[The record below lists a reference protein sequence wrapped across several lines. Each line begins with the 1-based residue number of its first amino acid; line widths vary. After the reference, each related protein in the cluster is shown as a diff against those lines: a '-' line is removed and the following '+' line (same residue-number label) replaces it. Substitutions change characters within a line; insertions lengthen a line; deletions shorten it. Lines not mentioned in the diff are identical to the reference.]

1 MFALYLCGFFSMIFN
16 SKIYLNLL
24 AMTLISF
31 FISRQSVVDLGFF
44 SIFNHI
50 YIFIIGLSIFFA
62 LFIKPIK
69 SKFLFLFFILFG
81 YSLFMV
87 YRDQIPY
94 INLIQTFF
102 TIKYIFLFYLLAYI
116 LTYNRPCMLKEYTQ
130 LMTFILLSSVFF
142 VFTDYA
148 LPNVLFSLAKDGR
161 GIMGITPGSFFGS
174 RVLYSGFLL
183 LYSILLL
190 SFKYSYNSNRYFIYK
205 PKIYCSLLFIA
216 FVLLFLTFSR
226 KELLILIIA
235 YGITIMYKNR
245 GFTRLICAVAILIIV
260 PVVLS
265 GFWLMFKDSIQENFN
280 ENYVRYKIFYYAM
293 EIFKYNFPFGS
304 GPGTYGTVMSKMYTD
319 VYAFFN
325 VDKAIIGHGNQ
336 IEGPIFDLFFVSL
349 IAEYG
354 LGIIF
359 VMWFIFQP
367 FFSQKDRYVDQ
378 VVHVRL
384 IRINGFLMLVGIGS
398 MVPIMGNIVGLLL
411 FFLLGILTSNNAIF
425 FRCLKRKN
433 A

>member
-1 MFALYLCGFFSMIFN
+1 MIFSAKSYLYLMIA
-16 SKIYLNLL
+16 IVVL
-24 AMTLISF
+24 F
-31 FISRQSVVDLGFF
+31 FISRQNLVHLGAL
-44 SIFNHI
+44 SYLSHI
-50 YIFIIGLSIFFA
+50 YVIICVSAFFICVLY
-62 LFIKPIK
+62 KPVK
-69 SKFLFLFFILFG
+69 RQFLFLVVFLFA
-81 YSLFMV
+81 YSGFMV
-87 YRDQIPY
+87 IRSGVPL
-94 INLIQTFF
+94 INILQTFLTLKFVFVFFVMAYALNADRPLILAKF
-102 TIKYIFLFYLLAYI
+102 TAF
-116 LTYNRPCMLKEYTQ
+116 LTY
-130 LMTFILLSSVFF
+130 IVLLSSIF
-142 VFTDYA
+142 VVCDY
-148 LPNVLFSLAKDGR
+148 LIPNVLYSLAKDGR
-161 GIMGITPGSFFGS
+161 GIMGVSPGSFFGS

-190 SFKYSYNSNRYFIYK
+190 SFKYDEITKKYFIYR
-205 PKIYCSLLFIA
+205 PRYYWFLIVFA

-226 KELLILIIA
+226 KELLLLLLA
-235 YGITIMYKNR
+235 YAITIMYKNK
-245 GFTRLICAVAILIIV
+245 GLIRLLGSIALFVSTPIVLGGLWILIGDS
-260 PVVLS
+260 VL
-265 GFWLMFKDSIQENFN
+265 ENFN

-293 EIFKYNFPFGS
+293 EIFEYNFPFGS

-319 VYAFFN
+319 VYTFFK
-325 VDKAIIGHGNQ
+325 VDKAIIGYGSQ

-367 FFSQKDRYVDQ
+367 FFAEKDGYVDQ

-398 MVPIMGNIVGLLL
+398 MVPIMGNMIGLLL

-425 FRCLKRKN
+425 VHSRKRAN

>member
-1 MFALYLCGFFSMIFN
+1 MIFT
-16 SKIYLNLL
+16 SKGYLNLL
-24 AMTLISF
+24 LATIFLF
-31 FISRQSVVDLGFF
+31 FLSRQNILNLGALAY
-44 SIFNHI
+44 FNHI
-50 YIFIIGLSIFFA
+50 YILICIAAFFICIIYKPVKKRFIFLS
-62 LFIKPIK
+62 
-69 SKFLFLFFILFG
+69 FILFA
-81 YSLFMV
+81 YSAFMV
-87 YRDQIPY
+87 FRNGIPV
-94 INLIQTFF
+94 INILQTF
-102 TIKYIFLFYLLAYI
+102 
-116 LTYNRPCMLKEYTQ
+116 LTLK
-130 LMTFILLSSVFF
+130 FVFVFF
-142 VFTDYA
+142 VMAYA
-148 LPNVLFSLAKDGR
+148 LNTDRPMLLAKFTKALTYILLFSSLFVISDYLVPNIFYTLAKDGR
-161 GIMGITPGSFFGS
+161 GIMGVTPGSFFGS

-190 SFKYSYNSNRYFIYK
+190 SFKYNNDSKRYFVYK
-205 PKIYCSLLFIA
+205 PKVYWSLLLFA

-226 KELLILIIA
+226 KELLILLVA
-235 YGITIMYKNR
+235 YGITVMYKNK
-245 GFTRLICAVAILIIV
+245 GLIRLLGTIALVAVAPVILAGLWF
-260 PVVLS
+260 VL
-265 GFWLMFKDSIQENFN
+265 GDSIQANFN

-293 EIFKYNFPFGS
+293 EIFEYNFPFGA

-319 VYAFFN
+319 VYTFFN
-325 VDKAIIGHGNQ
+325 VDRAIIGYGSQ

-367 FFSQKDRYVDQ
+367 FFAEKDSYVDQ

-398 MVPIMGNIVGLLL
+398 MVPIMGNMIGLLL

-425 FRCLKRKN
+425 VHSRKRAN

>member
-1 MFALYLCGFFSMIFN
+1 MIFT
-16 SKIYLNLL
+16 SKGYLNLL
-24 AMTLISF
+24 LATIFLF
-31 FISRQSVVDLGFF
+31 FLSRQNILNLGALAY
-44 SIFNHI
+44 FNHI
-50 YIFIIGLSIFFA
+50 YILICIVA
-62 LFIKPIK
+62 
-69 SKFLFLFFILFG
+69 FFICIIYKPVKKRF
-81 YSLFMV
+81 
-87 YRDQIPY
+87 
-94 INLIQTFF
+94 
-102 TIKYIFLFYLLAYI
+102 IFLSFILLAYSAFMVFRNGIPVINI
-116 LTYNRPCMLKEYTQ
+116 LQTFLTLK
-130 LMTFILLSSVFF
+130 FVFVFF
-142 VFTDYA
+142 VMAYA
-148 LPNVLFSLAKDGR
+148 LNTDRPMLLAKFTKALTYILLFSSLFVISDYLVPNIFYTLAKDGR
-161 GIMGITPGSFFGS
+161 GIMGVTPGSFFGS

-190 SFKYSYNSNRYFIYK
+190 SFKYNNDSKRYFVYK
-205 PKIYCSLLFIA
+205 PKVYWSLLLFA

-226 KELLILIIA
+226 KELLILLVA
-235 YGITIMYKNR
+235 YGITVMYKNK
-245 GFTRLICAVAILIIV
+245 GLIRLLGTIALVAVAPVILAGLWF
-260 PVVLS
+260 VL
-265 GFWLMFKDSIQENFN
+265 GDSIQANFN

-293 EIFKYNFPFGS
+293 EIFEYNFPFGA

-319 VYAFFN
+319 VYTFFN
-325 VDKAIIGHGNQ
+325 VDRAIIGYGSQ

-367 FFSQKDRYVDQ
+367 FFAEKDSYVDQ

-398 MVPIMGNIVGLLL
+398 MVPIMGNMIGLLL

-425 FRCLKRKN
+425 VHSRKRAN